1 MKRIILLL
9 MIFCLPQPVAA
20 SHPSA
25 GIDLCEIHKDKLP
38 PGLTA
43 ESLPDPQSPG
53 AALLHQYCTQC
64 HNLPGPDRHTA
75 GEWREVTPKMFLL
88 MDVSHRFGGLMGRV
102 EIMQREEQE
111 RLLVYLERHAIDGVG
126 VKPPYPRHYSQ
137 HALRGLDERGRSQTA
152 HDSHI
157 NPASSRGLT
166 PTPGENDH
174 WLTRLWVLAPFL
186 LLMGLGLFRWW
197 RHSHHA

>member
-1 MKRIILLL
+1 MKRVTLLFLILT
-9 MIFCLPQPVAA
+9 LPQPVAA

-75 GEWREVTPKMFLL
+75 GEWHEVTPKMFLL

-126 VKPPYPRHYSQ
+126 VKPLDPRHYSQ
-137 HALRGLDERGRSQTA
+137 HAL
-152 HDSHI
+152 
-157 NPASSRGLT
+157 RGLT

>member
-25 GIDLCEIHKDKLP
+25 GIDLCEVHKDKLP

-43 ESLPDPQSPG
+43 ESLPEPHSKG
-53 AALLHQYCTQC
+53 AGLLHQYCTQC

-75 GEWREVTPKMFLL
+75 AEWRELTPKMFLL

-102 EIMQREEQE
+102 EIMQGEEQE
-111 RLLVYLERHAIDGVG
+111 GLLNYLERHALPSAG
-126 VKPPYPRHYSQ
+126 Q
-137 HALRGLDERGRSQTA
+137 EATA
-152 HDSHI
+152 DTVQSNH
-157 NPASSRGLT
+157 P
-166 PTPGENDH
+166 
-174 WLTRLWVLAPFL
+174 WLTRLWTLIPFL
-186 LLMGLGLFRWW
+186 LLMVLGLLRWW
-197 RHSHHA
+197 GGWRRDNNNHA

>member
-1 MKRIILLL
+1 ML

-20 SHPSA
+20 SHPWV
-25 GIDLCEIHKDKLP
+25 GIDLCEVHKDKLP

-75 GEWREVTPKMFLL
+75 AEWREVTAKMFLL

-102 EIMQREEQE
+102 EIMQREQQA
-111 RLLVYLERHAIDGVG
+111 RLLAYLESNATVRGRIEGGG

-137 HALRGLDERGRSQTA
+137 HVLRSLA
-152 HDSHI
+152 
-157 NPASSRGLT
+157 
-166 PTPGENDH
+166 PTPGVDQPDPH
-174 WLTRLWVLAPFL
+174 WLTRLWVLVPFL

>member
-1 MKRIILLL
+1 MKQIILLL

-20 SHPSA
+20 NHPSA
-25 GIDLCEIHKDKLP
+25 GIDLCEVHKDKLP

-75 GEWREVTPKMFLL
+75 AEWREVTPKMFML

-102 EIMQREEQE
+102 EIMQSEEQE
-111 RLLVYLERHAIDGVG
+111 RLLVYLESNATW
-126 VKPPYPRHYSQ
+126 
-137 HALRGLDERGRSQTA
+137 RGRSQTA
-152 HDSHI
+152 QSMLGVVTGVGRFDSDPF
-157 NPASSRGLT
+157 NTLSGLT
-166 PTPGENDH
+166 PTPEESPH
-174 WLTRLWVLAPFL
+174 WLTRLWVLLPFL